1 MTDDDNSDRRQTIF
15 DADGAAQ
22 PLNQQVV
29 VDLPSTVEVEAKQY
43 IKENFAPAIIANDK
57 RTDSA
62 RSAAN
67 RFQPMPG
74 FRASLTS
81 SVMHKL
87 ATSTFEF
94 LDRNDLFADLLI
106 Q

>member
-15 DADGAAQ
+15 DADRAAQ
-22 PLNQQVV
+22 PLNQN
-29 VDLPSTVEVEAKQY
+29 VDLPSTVEEEAKQY
-43 IKENFAPAIIANDK
+43 NKENFAPAIANDK

-67 RFQPMPG
+67 RFQPLPG
-74 FRASLTS
+74 YRASLTS